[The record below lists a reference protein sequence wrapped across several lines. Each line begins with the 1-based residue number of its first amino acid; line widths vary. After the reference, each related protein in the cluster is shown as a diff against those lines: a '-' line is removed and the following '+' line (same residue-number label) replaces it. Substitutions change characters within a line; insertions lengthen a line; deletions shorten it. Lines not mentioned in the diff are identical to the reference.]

1 VSLELVGVGWM
12 RAELQDEQLD
22 KAYVVSNSLTEEKVH
37 IDHSQAIKRLNDAQ
51 IPLFISEKKGGIDD
65 SLKDLHGFLSKK
77 MDKTD
82 SVQGKKKL
90 KGILNRLSKIK
101 SDLANFK

>member
-1 VSLELVGVGWM
+1 MLNADLSLTSLMKILGHKTLVKTLVY
-12 RAELQDEQLD
+12 A
-22 KAYVVSNSLTEEKVH
+22 KVTEEKVH